1 MERGN
6 ARRDGQDHGRD
17 HANVR
22 RRTAPALLVLGL
34 GLGPALGP
42 ALGHAAGA
50 EWVAPLVARAP
61 VQAPARTPGQT
72 PGQTPFE
79 VSEASIPELQEALS
93 SGRVTSVQLVDAY
106 LDRIAVYDLAGP
118 RLNAIVRVHPEARR
132 QAERLD
138 AERAAGQV
146 RGPLHGIPILLK
158 DNYDTFDMPTTGSTL
173 ALAGSVPPDDAFQVR
188 KLREAGAII
197 LAKTNLHELAAGITS
212 ISSLGGQTR
221 NPYDPAR
228 NPGGSSGGTGAAVAA
243 SFGAVGWGSDTCG
256 SIRIPSSVHNL
267 VGLRPTKGLSSIDG
281 IVPLSHTQDTGGPLA
296 RSVVDLALALDATIG
311 ADAADPATAAMEGRP
326 PIEFAA
332 SLDAGALEGARIGAL
347 ETWLSD
353 SGAEAPVTAAVR
365 AGLDAMVAAGA
376 EVVDVTIPEMD
387 SLLARTSV
395 IGHEFALDLVAYLES
410 VGGTP
415 VASLADIVALGLH
428 SEQLDGTFRRRSQ
441 PGGRD
446 EAAYAEALE
455 RQSALREA
463 IVAFMDE
470 ERLDAMAYPTLR
482 RDPALIGSPPVG
494 GTCQLAAHSGLPAI
508 SAPAGFTRTGMPTGI
523 ELIGRPFDDAR
534 LVSLAYALERAI
546 EPRRAPPRTPAL
558 VDGRAPPPLRFSV
571 AGDGGWAG
579 RPAVPRLTGSFSLD
593 LPRGAL
599 RYVIST
605 AGVGP
610 ADVHAI
616 VLQRRGSGTR
626 PNAVVYRVSGP
637 GFTSAEGTLTLSAG
651 ALADLLDG
659 RLELALYTADRP
671 LGAVR
676 LALTPEG

>member
-6 ARRDGQDHGRD
+6 ANG
-17 HANVR
+17 R
-22 RRTAPALLVLGL
+22 RRTAPALLILGL

-50 EWVAPLVARAP
+50 EWVAPPVARAP
-61 VQAPARTPGQT
+61 VQAPAQAPGQT

-79 VSEASIPELQEALS
+79 VAEASIPELQEALS

-106 LDRIAVYDLAGP
+106 LDRIAAYDLAGP

-146 RGPLHGIPILLK
+146 RGQLHGIPILLK

-332 SLDAGALEGARIGAL
+332 SLDAGALQGARIGAL

-365 AGLDAMVAAGA
+365 AGLEAMVAAGA
-376 EVVDVTIPEMD
+376 EVVEVTIPEMD

-410 VGGTP
+410 VGSAP

-463 IVAFMDE
+463 IVAFMDQ
-470 ERLDAMAYPTLR
+470 ERLDAIAYPTLR

-546 EPRRAPPRTPAL
+546 EPRRAPP
-558 VDGRAPPPLRFSV
+558 PLRFSV

-579 RPAVPRLTGSFSLD
+579 RPAAPRLTGSFSLD

-637 GFTSAEGTLTLSAG
+637 GFVSAEGTLTLSAG
-651 ALADLLDG
+651 ALTDLLDG